1 MQFYRDRLPT
11 YNHFRVFWQV
21 CIFIGSGASAL
32 LSTFHLTVYVAIVT
46 SLIAAAASWLE
57 VKDHG
62 KKLERYTAAVRALKN
77 LRDYWNS
84 RGEVD
89 KAGVD
94 ETSYLITT
102 CENIIMNET
111 RSWSSSID
119 TSEKKKKKTDSEALK
134 DADKDAGDAPST
146 ERRAA
151 GNSG

>member
-1 MQFYRDRLPT
+1 MNQFVFDSCCWANANDQAGPVECLVAFYEDDPDYLVLQVLGALEDQDEDRP
-11 YNHFRVFWQV
+11 
-21 CIFIGSGASAL
+21 
-32 LSTFHLTVYVAIVT
+32 
-46 SLIAAAASWLE
+46 WLE

>member
-1 MQFYRDRLPT
+1 M
-11 YNHFRVFWQV
+11 VFW
-21 CIFIGSGASAL
+21 S
-32 LSTFHLTVYVAIVT
+32 
-46 SLIAAAASWLE
+46 IAA
-57 VKDHG
+57 
-62 KKLERYTAAVRALKN
+62 TAIRAIQNLK
-77 LRDYWNS
+77 DYWNS

-94 ETSYLITT
+94 ETTYLITT
-102 CENIIMNET
+102 GESILMNES